1 MGAKENLQ
9 LVEEI
14 RKAAQDR
21 DFERYGSLLAEDAVY
36 RMAGVPGALGGVT
49 KGRQAIVDQF
59 RQLSSTVG
67 RFEVKQTFADDH
79 HVCVVGKMT
88 AERFPGNQYLRSAER
103 PYSTYECIIYRIA
116 DGKVAE
122 STSYVNWL
130 DAYVQNGLVDVSSL
144 TP

>member
-1 MGAKENLQ
+1 MGAKENLELIDELRQ
-9 LVEEI
+9 
-14 RKAAQDR
+14 AAGEQDF
-21 DFERYGSLLAEDAVY
+21 DRYGSLLTEDAVF

-49 KGRQAIVDQF
+49 RGRQAILEQI
-59 RQLSSTVG
+59 RQMSTEG
-67 RFEVKQTFADDH
+67 NFEVKEMFGDDR
-79 HVCVVGKMT
+79 HVCVVGKLS
-88 AERFPGNQYLRSAER
+88 AERFAGNQYLRSADR

-130 DAYVQNGLVDVSSL
+130 DPYVQTGLVDVTTL